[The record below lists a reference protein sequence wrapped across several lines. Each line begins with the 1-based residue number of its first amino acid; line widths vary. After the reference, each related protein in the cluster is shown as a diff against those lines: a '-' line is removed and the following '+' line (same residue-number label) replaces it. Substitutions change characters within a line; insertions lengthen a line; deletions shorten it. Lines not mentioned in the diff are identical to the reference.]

1 MKWLKQERSTKGN
14 KTMANRTKAR
24 AVTVYLDPK
33 YNDTI
38 NYLKLTQGLTNYIEH
53 CLDAVKVDPE
63 KLKAMQVLKT

>member
-1 MKWLKQERSTKGN
+1 
-14 KTMANRTKAR
+14 MANRSKTR

-38 NYLKLTQGLTNYIEH
+38 AYLKLTQGLTNYIEQ

-63 KLKAMQVLKT
+63 KLKAVQLLHLASVIMTGEDVRKS

>member
-1 MKWLKQERSTKGN
+1 
-14 KTMANRTKAR
+14 MANRSKTR

-38 NYLKLTQGLTNYIEH
+38 AYLKLTQGLTNYIEQ

-63 KLKAMQVLKT
+63 KLKAVQLLHQASIVITGQDVQLS

>member
-1 MKWLKQERSTKGN
+1 MTNRN
-14 KTMANRTKAR
+14 KSR

-38 NYLKLTQGLTNYIEH
+38 SYLKLTQGLTNYIEQ

-63 KLKAMQVLKT
+63 KLKAVQTLKM

>member
-1 MKWLKQERSTKGN
+1 
-14 KTMANRTKAR
+14 MANRTKAR
-24 AVTVYLDPK
+24 AVTVYLDQK

-63 KLKAMQVLKT
+63 KLKAMQMLHLASVIITGQDVQKS